1 MKLRS
6 RKWLSSFIFFVP
18 LLFAGHATP
27 VHAQAE
33 LSSEYSLPLFMPA
46 SNRVQQGFVRII
58 NHSDHA
64 GTVRIHAIDDS
75 GQRFGPVTLE
85 IAGKA
90 SIHLNSSDLESGSAD
105 KGLSGGVG
113 DGEGNWRLEL
123 DTTLDIEPLAYIR
136 TADGFLTSMHDL
148 VAESGLKSYHVAFFN
163 PASNLS
169 KVSRLR
175 LINPTDTEASVQIVG
190 LDDGGETSEGT
201 VRLTLPA
208 GGARII
214 TAKDLESGASGLTGR
229 LGDGTGKW
237 QLTVSADHPI
247 QLVNLL
253 RSETGHL
260 ANLSNSSIKRFAP
273 TDQAAF
279 GGIFV
284 GRRVLTGD
292 QGDYIDFISSGR
304 FNALEDGEAYAGR
317 YTYERTGLTSGRLVL
332 SFDGGSCEVSL
343 TYVSATTGVYSSVCS
358 DGTAGADRWTLAE
371 VPTTGGPDLVVRSP
385 TVSDSTPNAGASFT
399 LRATVRNSGAAR
411 SAATTLRYYR
421 SSDATISTSD
431 TAVGTDAVNALAA
444 SSTSA
449 ESISLTAPSSGG
461 TYYYGACVDT
471 VTGESDT
478 TNNCSDGARISVSGG
493 GNTFTVGD
501 ALPGVPTSG
510 LFIPADTSGASVSSS
525 GGNTTI
531 TFSNGGYIELQNGTR
546 YTCQAAGGC
555 QVRNGV
561 VTRGTIVGGGGTP
574 PPSNAPDLV
583 VQSASVSDSS
593 PSAGQSFTLRATVR
607 NSGAARSAATTLRY
621 YRSSD
626 ATISTSDTAVG
637 TDAVG
642 ALAASGTS
650 AESVSLTAP
659 SSAGT
664 YYYGACV
671 DTVSGESNTRN
682 NCSTGVRVVVQGS
695 SDKAVV
701 GTITECSGTRTSF
714 LAVDVTIRGTIQAI
728 RSVTALRITGNANG
742 QFIDSEFVGT
752 MSSGR
757 SRNFNLSG
765 TLLDSSATRV
775 NCSVDLDWLERRSQG
790 AEVRGKSSMHGPS
803 QGMN

>member
-292 QGDYIDFISSGR
+292 QGDYIDFVSSGR

-317 YTYERTGLTSGRLVL
+317 YTYERTGPTSGRLVL
-332 SFDGGSCEVSL
+332 SFDGGSCEISL
-343 TYVSATTGVYSSVCS
+343 TYVSATTGVYSSVCR

-385 TVSDSTPNAGASFT
+385 SVSDSTPNAGA
-399 LRATVRNSGAAR
+399 
-411 SAATTLRYYR
+411 
-421 SSDATISTSD
+421 
-431 TAVGTDAVNALAA
+431 
-444 SSTSA
+444 
-449 ESISLTAPSSGG
+449 
-461 TYYYGACVDT
+461 
-471 VTGESDT
+471 
-478 TNNCSDGARISVSGG
+478 
-493 GNTFTVGD
+493 
-501 ALPGVPTSG
+501 
-510 LFIPADTSGASVSSS
+510 
-525 GGNTTI
+525 
-531 TFSNGGYIELQNGTR
+531 
-546 YTCQAAGGC
+546 
-555 QVRNGV
+555 
-561 VTRGTIVGGGGTP
+561 
-574 PPSNAPDLV
+574 
-583 VQSASVSDSS
+583 
-593 PSAGQSFTLRATVR
+593 SFTLRATVR

-757 SRNFNLSG
+757 SRSFNLSG

-775 NCSVDLDWLERRSQG
+775 NCRVDLDWLERRSQG
-790 AEVRGKSSMHGPS
+790 AEVRGKNSMHGPS